1 MNRLVLI
8 GNGFDLAHGMKTSYQ
23 DFINW
28 YWDKRVL
35 GFRDCFSNVS
45 EDKLCKFEIRTSET
59 WNTYFL
65 THLVFPKISGKDFV
79 ALMKEND
86 LFKVEGSTFFSNICD
101 SIEEKGWV
109 DIENEYY
116 RLLKSYALR
125 NRDDDELKKL
135 NEQLQFIQNL
145 LIEYLSSLEQPKKS
159 SEIYN
164 KIYSPIDVKDL
175 SINYFYNDFKEFI
188 DNCLRQEKG
197 VWKYK
202 LSRYGINDY
211 FQNDYLYDIESYKLS
226 PLSTPTPKVFM
237 LPDYV
242 MLLTFNYTNTTDLYN
257 RDEVTQIIHIHGTVS
272 EPESVIFG
280 YGDELDDSFSAL
292 QDLGDNE
299 CLSFIKSYKYL
310 DATNYRNTLAFLDS
324 GPFQVYIFGHS
335 CGNSDRTLLNTIF
348 EHKNCISIKPYFHKK
363 GETDNYRELIQN
375 ISRNFTDMKL
385 MRDRV
390 VNKTYCEPLVKKN
403 V

>member
-1 MNRLVLI
+1 MNRLVLV
-8 GNGFDLAHGMKTSYQ
+8 GNGFDLAHELKTSYQ

-28 YWDKRVL
+28 YWDKRVQGL
-35 GFRDCFSNVS
+35 RDCRTTVS
-45 EDKLCKFEIRTSET
+45 EDVLCRFIIRTSQT
-59 WNTYFL
+59 WNTHYL
-65 THLVFPKISGKDFV
+65 THLVYPKISGKDFV
-79 ALMKEND
+79 KLMKEND
-86 LFKVEGSTFFSNICD
+86 LFKVEESTFFRNICN

-116 RLLKSYALR
+116 RLLKSCTLKK
-125 NRDDDELKKL
+125 RDDDELKKL
-135 NEQLQFIQNL
+135 NELLQYIQDL

-159 SEIYN
+159 NEIFN
-164 KIYSPIDVKDL
+164 KIYAPIDAKDL
-175 SINYFYNDFKEFI
+175 TIDYLYHGFNDFLEY
-188 DNCLRQEKG
+188 CLKQDKAFWEI
-197 VWKYK
+197 K
-202 LSRYGINDY
+202 LSRYGKDPTGSGYI
-211 FQNDYLYDIESYKLS
+211 YDIENYKLL
-226 PLSTPTPKVFM
+226 PQSTPTPKLFM
-237 LPDYV
+237 LPDNV

-257 RDEVTQIIHIHGTVS
+257 RDEVTQITHIHGTVS
-272 EPESVIFG
+272 DPESVIFG

-324 GPFQVYIFGHS
+324 GPFQVFIFGHS

-348 EHKNCISIKPYFHKK
+348 EHKNCISIKPFFYVKK
-363 GETDNYRELIQN
+363 DGIDNYRELIQN

-390 VNKTYCEPLVKKN
+390 VNKTYCEPLVKRK
-403 V
+403 

>member
-8 GNGFDLAHGMKTSYQ
+8 GNGFDLAHGLKTSYQ

-45 EDKLCKFEIRTSET
+45 EDILCRFEIRSSEA
-59 WNTYFL
+59 WNTYYL
-65 THLVFPKISGKDFV
+65 SHLVFPKVSGKDFV

-116 RLLKSYALR
+116 RLLKSCTLKQ
-125 NRDDDELKKL
+125 RDDDELKKL
-135 NEQLQFIQNL
+135 NEQLQYIQDL
-145 LIEYLSSLEQPKKS
+145 LVEYLSSLGQPMKS
-159 SEIYN
+159 NEIYN
-164 KIYSPIDVKDL
+164 KIYAPIDLKDL
-175 SINYFYNDFKEFI
+175 SIDYFYHGFNEFLEY
-188 DNCLRQEKG
+188 CLKQDKAFWEI
-197 VWKYK
+197 K
-202 LSRYGINDY
+202 LSRYGKDPTVSGYI
-211 FQNDYLYDIESYKLS
+211 YDIENYKLLPQS
-226 PLSTPTPKVFM
+226 TSTPKLFM
-237 LPDYV
+237 LPDNV

-257 RDEVTQIIHIHGTVS
+257 RDEVTQITHIHGTVS
-272 EPESVIFG
+272 EPKSVIFG

-292 QDLGDNE
+292 LDLGDNE
-299 CLSFIKSYKYL
+299 CLNYIKSYKYS
-310 DATNYRNTLAFLDS
+310 DAKNYRDTLAFLDS
-324 GPFQVYIFGHS
+324 APFQVFIFGHS

-348 EHKNCISIKPYFHKK
+348 EHKNCISIKPYFYKK

-390 VNKTYCEPLVKKN
+390 VNKTYCEPLVSKN
-403 V
+403 M

>member
-8 GNGFDLAHGMKTSYQ
+8 GNGFDLAHGLKTSYQ

-45 EDKLCKFEIRTSET
+45 EDVLCRFEIRTSET
-59 WNTYFL
+59 WNTYYL
-65 THLVFPKISGKDFV
+65 TRLVFPKISGKDIV

-101 SIEEKGWV
+101 RIEEKGWV

-125 NRDDDELKKL
+125 NRDDNELKKL

-211 FQNDYLYDIESYKLS
+211 YQEDYLYDIESYRLS
-226 PLSTPTPKVFM
+226 PLSTTTPKVFM
-237 LPDYV
+237 LPENV

-257 RDEVTQIIHIHGTVS
+257 RDNVSHITHIHGIS
-272 EPESVIFG
+272 SNPESVIFG

-292 QDLGDNE
+292 QDLGDNK

-324 GPFQVYIFGHS
+324 GSFQVYIFGHS

-348 EHKNCISIKPYFHKK
+348 EHKNCISIKPFFYKK
-363 GETDNYRELIQN
+363 GDSDNYRELIQN

-390 VNKTYCEPLVKKN
+390 VNKTYCEPLVSKN
-403 V
+403 L